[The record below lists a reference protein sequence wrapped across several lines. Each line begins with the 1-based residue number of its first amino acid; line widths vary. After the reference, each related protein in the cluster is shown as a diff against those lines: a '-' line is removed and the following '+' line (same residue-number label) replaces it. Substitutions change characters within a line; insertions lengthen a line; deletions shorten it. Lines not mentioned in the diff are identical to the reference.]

1 MALFFGLLL
10 QSLLLGYCMAERD
23 GRRGF
28 CSLSEPGTLLHLHL
42 PKGGSLNTVSTLE
55 CADAHDVAD
64 DVWSLLQ
71 DNIWEF
77 PKIRRNRNLG
87 PSNKDPPT

>member
-1 MALFFGLLL
+1 MALLFGLLL
-10 QSLLLGYCMAERD
+10 QSLLLGHCMAERD
-23 GRRGF
+23 GRWGF
-28 CSLSEPGTLLHLHL
+28 CSLSKPGTLRLLHLHL
-42 PKGGSLNTVSTLE
+42 PIGGSLNTVSTLE

-77 PKIRRNRNLG
+77 PKIRRTVIWG
-87 PSNKDPPT
+87 SFQ